1 MSSNKTNLE
10 SRILTFSAILCLG
23 FAVMGVV
30 VGLWVG
36 SLVIVFDGAY
46 SLISLLLT
54 LLSLVA
60 AKYIANPSRTQFPL
74 GLAALE
80 PIVISVKA
88 TVILSVVVAS
98 LYSAAMSL
106 FSGGRP
112 VDASIATL
120 FGVVNVAGCLLGWLV
135 IKRMNKNLNSGL
147 IDAEGKQWQ
156 MDALIS
162 LAVLLGFVAAW
173 VLSQT
178 TLAAYSVYADPVM
191 MLLMGGYFLKVPFD
205 MLKGAVL
212 ELLNKSAD
220 KSVCDQVIKQVSNEN
235 DVQPLDISVSAVTKV
250 GNELRV
256 HIDVAIPEDENLQC
270 RDIER
275 TKKSLHHK
283 LNKLPYKLQLNMNL
297 AV

>member
-1 MSSNKTNLE
+1 MCSTKSNLE
-10 SRILTFSAILCLG
+10 SRILTFSALLCLG

-60 AKYIANPSRTQFPL
+60 AKLIANPSRTKFPL

-80 PIVISVKA
+80 PVVIAVKA
-88 TVILSVVVAS
+88 TVILGVVVAS
-98 LYSAAMSL
+98 LYSAVESL
-106 FSGGRP
+106 FIGGRP
-112 VDASIATL
+112 VDASIATV
-120 FGVVNVAGCLLGWLV
+120 FGVVNVAGCVFGWLMV
-135 IKRMNKNLNSGL
+135 VRLNRRLKSGL
-147 IDAEGKQWQ
+147 IEAEGKQWQ

-162 LAVLLGFVAAW
+162 LAVLLGFVVAW

-178 TLAAYSVYADPVM
+178 SLSAYSVYADPVM
-191 MLLMGGYFLKVPFD
+191 MLLMGGYFLKVPYD

-212 ELLNKSAD
+212 ELLNRSAE
-220 KSVCDQVIKQVSNEN
+220 KNVCEQVIAQVSHENETQN
-235 DVQPLDISVSAVTKV
+235 MDISVAAVTKV

-256 HIDVAIPEDENLQC
+256 NIDVSIPKDENLQG
-270 RDIER
+270 RDIEK

-283 LNKLPYKLQLNMNL
+283 LNKLPYKLQLNLNL
-297 AV
+297 AI

>member
-147 IDAEGKQWQ
+147 IDAEGNSA
-156 MDALIS
+156 DGCLIS

-235 DVQPLDISVSAVTKV
+235 DAQPLDISVSAVTKV